1 MHYNTLCEVSY
12 IECDMLLLSE
22 LYGGLSSLGI
32 LFMISSV
39 TFYHNEMITESRLA
53 LSDREVASFTLLKT
67 EGNLFKLRRQLTF
80 PLPTKETTLLRLIFT
95 KQPGYCDEVIQS
107 RILRDLGQC
116 FLLPTMLF
124 A

>member
-80 PLPTKETTLLRLIFT
+80 PLPTKETT
-95 KQPGYCDEVIQS
+95 
-107 RILRDLGQC
+107 
-116 FLLPTMLF
+116 
-124 A
+124 